1 MFGGATFDYKFDDGT
16 SEGAGTGEIR
26 FNHATLG
33 LATELYISDDDD
45 NGVTINNFLVTID
58 DSTSPIK
65 GHFRVTNEVQDDEF
79 ALYTISAVSNES
91 GYHKVTCAYVAG
103 SSGSFA
109 DADDVLITFA
119 RTGDQGSQ
127 GTTGPTGVVGPQ
139 GTTGPTGVI
148 GPQGNTG
155 NTGVIGPQGTTG
167 PQGPRSGAL

>member
-33 LATELYISDDDD
+33 LATELYISDEDD
-45 NGVTINNFLVTID
+45 NSVDINNFLITID

-79 ALYTISAVSNES
+79 VLFTISAVSNES

-103 SSGSFA
+103 TGNFA